1 MSIRNALTV
10 VVALVLGII
19 CSNGQDRPWVFRGRT
34 LPGNVPKVST
44 VAGGVVIFDRV
55 ALRSIDHAATLDTI
69 RGLRGDFCDFVDFA
83 GGITFAVTYEASERK
98 AWAHFS
104 QGGNSWLTID
114 SMMNVSRPTSL
125 VAAAT
130 EWFMATEDGSTI
142 FRIGETNST
151 IKGPAPEPIRQMV
164 LLGTT
169 LVANVAGKQLSYTSD
184 FGQSW
189 KAIPMQGVGPL
200 HVLNGTLY
208 AASTQG
214 VKKVDL
220 TVGSVSDVG
229 MWKLKSGFAPATLDV
244 DSYLGNLH
252 TIAVDTAYQMYRLD
266 PTDGT
271 WTPLAYPLP
280 CRKAVDSPSLLSI
293 EAGWAIAAI
302 NVTEGKKDT
311 SGIYAYDLNDFTSV
325 QVGEDVATGLDNLI
339 LTSQITEIDMGQG
352 VVSCQLCDLSGRSIT
367 MLPASASGRVRFDA
381 AGLGSGVYVL
391 VGHGTGWPRMRRVL
405 VP

>member
-10 VVALVLGII
+10 VVALFLGNI
-19 CSNGQDRPWVFRGRT
+19 CSEGQDRPWVFRGKT
-34 LPGNVPKVST
+34 LPGAVPKVST

-114 SMMNVSRPTSL
+114 SMMNVARPTSL

-142 FRIGETNST
+142 YRVGETNST

-214 VKKVDL
+214 VKRVDL
-220 TVGSVSDVG
+220 TDGSVSDVG
-229 MWKLKSGFAPATLDV
+229 MWNLKSGSAPTTLDV

-252 TIAVDTAYQMYRLD
+252 AIAVDTAYQMFRLD
-266 PTDGT
+266 PSDGT

-280 CRKAVDSPSLLSI
+280 CRKATESPSLLTI

-325 QVGEDVATGLDNLI
+325 HGGEDAAAGLDNI
-339 LTSQITEIDMGQG
+339 VLTSLITEIEMGQG
-352 VVSCQLCDLSGRSIT
+352 VASCQLCDLSGRTIAS
-367 MLPASASGRVRFDA
+367 LPASASGRVRFDA
-381 AGLGSGVYVL
+381 TGLAPGMYVL
-391 VGHGTGWPRMRRVL
+391 VSHDAKSPRMRRIL
-405 VP
+405 IP